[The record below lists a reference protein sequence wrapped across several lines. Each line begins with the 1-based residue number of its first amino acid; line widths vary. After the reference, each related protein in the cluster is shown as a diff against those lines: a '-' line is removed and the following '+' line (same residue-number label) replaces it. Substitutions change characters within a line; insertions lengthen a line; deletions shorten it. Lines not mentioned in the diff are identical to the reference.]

1 VIYLQSSG
9 DLFVIRKWKKLRQ
22 EPITIGFRKLLKT
35 TFQLPD
41 GRVAD
46 YVIKDEG
53 RTACVLAL
61 TASHHVVLARQ
72 YRPGPDEIILEL
84 PGGAVEAGESPQEA
98 IKRELLEETGYSGDL
113 QCAGISYHCAY
124 SNRLTYNFVA
134 TNCRKI
140 QAPQN
145 EANEFIEVVEMPL
158 RDFRKCVKMGQ
169 FTDVEGA
176 YMGLDFLGLL

>member
-1 VIYLQSSG
+1 MVS
-9 DLFVIRKWKKLRQ
+9 KWKKLEE
-22 EPITIGFRKLLKT
+22 EPVKIGFRKMLKT

-53 RTACVLAL
+53 RTVCVLAL
-61 TASHHVVLARQ
+61 TANYHVVLARQ
-72 YRPGPDEIILEL
+72 YRPGPGEILLEL
-84 PGGAVEAGESPQEA
+84 PGGCVEEDESPEEA
-98 IKRELLEETGYSGDL
+98 MRRELLEETGYSGDMQL
-113 QCAGISYHCAY
+113 AGVNYHCAY
-124 SNRLTYNFVA
+124 SNALKHNFVV

-158 RDFRKCVKMGQ
+158 KDFRKCVRMGK